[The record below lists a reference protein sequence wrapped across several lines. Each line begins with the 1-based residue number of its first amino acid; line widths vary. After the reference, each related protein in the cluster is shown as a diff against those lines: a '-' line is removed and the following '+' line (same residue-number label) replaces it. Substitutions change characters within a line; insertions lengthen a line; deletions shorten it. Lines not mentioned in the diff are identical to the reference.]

1 MHEQGGLVVRVLA
14 LAQGFEETATI
25 RLPLA
30 VLSPAGA
37 EQGGRRERAQDL
49 EWECQAPAGAV
60 SWCALLLACAR
71 VSLPFCTCV
80 RMDVSEREVRS
91 VMYRQQVYAANM
103 LCVLVVFG
111 VPLSLAGAV
120 LAFCFRAWARG
131 RGRGRAAARISETKK
146 AS

>member
-1 MHEQGGLVVRVLA
+1 MFAFCRWHRALKKLQRFVCRWRSCRLQGQSKGGGEREHRTWSGSARRRLAPSRGVPSFSRARKCLYLFVRV
-14 LAQGFEETATI
+14 
-25 RLPLA
+25 
-30 VLSPAGA
+30 
-37 EQGGRRERAQDL
+37 
-49 EWECQAPAGAV
+49 
-60 SWCALLLACAR
+60 
-71 VSLPFCTCV
+71 CV
-80 RMDVSEREVRS
+80 CMDVSVREVRS

>member
-1 MHEQGGLVVRVLA
+1 
-14 LAQGFEETATI
+14 
-25 RLPLA
+25 
-30 VLSPAGA
+30 
-37 EQGGRRERAQDL
+37 
-49 EWECQAPAGAV
+49 
-60 SWCALLLACAR
+60 
-71 VSLPFCTCV
+71 
-80 RMDVSEREVRS
+80 
-91 VMYRQQVYAANM
+91 MYRQQVYAANM